1 MSHAATIDA
10 PEKSDDV
17 VSLQKQIADL
27 LRKNQSLEQENEK
40 LNKRF
45 GLVWPEQPEFFVQVI
60 SDTEVVYQNGLY
72 RRVGALETN
81 GSKARLDF
89 DGSDESEDLKRGD
102 SPYLY
107 TGKQSNKTYLGNGGI
122 AYEWRKFINEDYLP
136 TLVKKGSGFGFDDK
150 NGKRDNLLIEGDN
163 YHALQVLQHTH
174 RGAIDVIYIDPPYN
188 TGNGDFKYNDRFVSD
203 EDGNKHSAW
212 LSFMEKRLV
221 LAKSLLS
228 SRGCI
233 FISIDKN
240 EQPHLGLLMNK
251 IFGESKQV
259 GCLIKKTSGG
269 KSDSKYFAERHE
281 YLYLYRVSDDFTLNE
296 IKENKTGKSQLMSKW
311 GDTSDLMDRP
321 NMGYPIYVEKSTGNI
336 LVSDINPVCAVKND
350 LYATKE
356 NIRVMREREDA
367 YWEKLGRD
375 EYYQIY
381 PKYSEKGSKAV
392 LDGRWRWQKSSLAGK
407 TDSLL
412 FKVNKN
418 YGPYIYEVV
427 DSGERSIKRSSVI
440 DSFGQGGADLSAVIP
455 GNSFS
460 YPKPLEYLKY
470 ILNASFRDAVI
481 LDFFAGSGTTGHAAW
496 QLNKEDGGSR
506 TFVLVTNNESN
517 ICEDVT
523 YERLRRCNL
532 PEHGN
537 YQQGLEYLQLKHV
550 AETEVDG
557 YDMATSFEHIK
568 QVVNV
573 RFGSFNVI
581 EETDDWYITDKIA
594 VLKNYVKYPAFFEKY
609 GEHPAYGLV
618 TKKERQAQ
626 TFRTEAA
633 KRVSID
639 DIHVFN
645 KEYLNDLYRVVRE
658 DMA

>member
-1 MSHAATIDA
+1 MSQTATINA
-10 PEKSDDV
+10 VENSGDV
-17 VSLQKQIADL
+17 VSLKKQIADL
-27 LRKNQSLEQENEK
+27 LHQNQSLEQENEK
-40 LNKRF
+40 LSKRF

-136 TLVKKGSGFGFDDK
+136 TLVKKGPEFGFDDK
-150 NGKRDNLLIEGDN
+150 NGQRKNLLIEGDN

-174 RGAIDVIYIDPPYN
+174 RGVIDVIYIDPPYN

-203 EDGNKHSAW
+203 EDGDKHSSW
-212 LSFMEKRLV
+212 LSFMLKRMR
-221 LAKSLLS
+221 LARELLS
-228 SRGCI
+228 SKGVV
-233 FISIDKN
+233 FISIDNN
-240 EQPHLGLLMNK
+240 EYERLKLLCDRV
-251 IFGESKQV
+251 FGEENKVTEFHWKTRSTGGQVKDGAVIEQVEFCLCYAKSKKSV
-259 GCLIKKTSGG
+259 RLYGKLEDKNDVRDLRKSGG
-269 KSDSKYFAERHE
+269 QWQREF
-281 YLYLYRVSDDFTLNE
+281 
-296 IKENKTGKSQLMSKW
+296 
-311 GDTSDLMDRP
+311 RP
-321 NMGYPIYVEKSTGNI
+321 KQHYPIYVNKKNFQELSLDNKEGYF
-336 LVSDINPVCAVKND
+336 PVFPLSGEGVEGFWAYGKDTCAHK
-350 LYATKE
+350 
-356 NIRVMREREDA
+356 I
-367 YWEKLGRD
+367 
-375 EYYQIY
+375 
-381 PKYSEKGSKAV
+381 SEKALFAKETPSGVKIYV
-392 LDGRWRWQKSSLAGK
+392 ERKSSK
-407 TDSLL
+407 HSSLGNFIDIPSSRGSRDIKSLEL
-412 FKVNKN
+412 F
-418 YGPYIYEVV
+418 
-427 DSGERSIKRSSVI
+427 DFTST
-440 DSFGQGGADLSAVIP
+440 
-455 GNSFS
+455 
-460 YPKPLEYLKY
+460 PKPIELMKTLFYSVPK
-470 ILNASFRDAVI
+470 AKTF
-481 LDFFAGSGTTGHAAW
+481 LDFFAGSGTTGHAIW
-496 QLNKEDGGSR
+496 EMNKETRGKRS
-506 TFVLVTNNESN
+506 FVLVTNNESN
-517 ICEDVT
+517 ICEGVT

-557 YDMATSFEHIK
+557 YDMANSFEHIK

-573 RFGSFNVI
+573 RFGSFSVI

-594 VLKNYVKYPAFFEKY
+594 VLKNYVKYPAFFEKH
-609 GEHPAYGLV
+609 GKHPAYGLV

-626 TFRTEAA
+626 TFRDEAS